1 MSKIAINNEEN
12 PMTDLKVKG
21 DLGGV
26 DVEKFLEIRASYE
39 GTNPFIKDVLFNV
52 EKWKTASAKQM
63 AAVIKCFK
71 QDEDWAKKN
80 KARLERVVPMVD
92 GKGEVIGE
100 VVSIKQYES
109 RWSAYTYKMLIEDFK
124 GYRVFGTVP
133 AFFLEA
139 DVKVGDFVKFN
150 AKLRQKE
157 LGFGFFSYPKK
168 GVFVDSD
175 SATITKEEI
184 ESKRPK
190 ITEESKEVKKK
201 AEVTRELMDFLSA

>member
-1 MSKIAINNEEN
+1 
-12 PMTDLKVKG
+12 MTDELKVKG
-21 DLGGV
+21 DLGGI
-26 DVEKFLEIRASYE
+26 DVEKFKDILETYE
-39 GTNPFIKDVLFNV
+39 GNNAFIKDVIFNV
-52 EKWKTASAKQM
+52 KKWNSATAKQM
-63 AAVIKCFK
+63 AAVVKCFK
-71 QDEDWAKKN
+71 QDEDFSKKN

-109 RWSAYTYKMLIEDFK
+109 HWSSYTYKMLIEDFK

-139 DVKVGDFVKFN
+139 DVKVGDFVKFS

-175 SATITKEEI
+175 SATITREEI
-184 ESKRPK
+184 EAKRPK
-190 ITEESKEVKKK
+190 VTVKTKEAEKK
-201 AEVTRELMDFLSA
+201 AATTRELMDFLSA

>member
-1 MSKIAINNEEN
+1 MEDL
-12 PMTDLKVKG
+12 MTELKVKG

-26 DVEKFLEIRASYE
+26 DVAKFKDILDTYE
-39 GTNPFIKDVLFNV
+39 GTNAFIKDVIFNV
-52 EKWKTASAKQM
+52 KKWNSATAKQM
-63 AAVIKCFK
+63 AAVVKSFK
-71 QDEDWAKKN
+71 QDEDFSKKN

-109 RWSAYTYKMLIEDFK
+109 HWSAYTYKMLIEDFK

-133 AFFLEA
+133 AFFLDA

-157 LGFGFFSYPKK
+157 LGFGFFSYPRK

-175 SATITKEEI
+175 SAKITREDI
-184 ESKRPK
+184 EAKRPK
-190 ITEESKEVKKK
+190 VTSVTQEAEKK
-201 AEVTRELMDFLSA
+201 ALRERELMDFLSA

>member
-1 MSKIAINNEEN
+1 
-12 PMTDLKVKG
+12 MTELKVKG

-26 DVEKFLEIRASYE
+26 DVAKFKDILDTYE
-39 GTNPFIKDVLFNV
+39 GTNAFIKDVIFTV
-52 EKWKTASAKQM
+52 KKWNTASAKQM
-63 AAVIKCFK
+63 AAVVKCFK
-71 QDEDWAKKN
+71 QDEDFSKKN

-109 RWSAYTYKMLIEDFK
+109 HWSSYTYKMLIEDFK

-133 AFFLEA
+133 AFFLDA

-175 SATITKEEI
+175 SAKITREDI
-184 ESKRPK
+184 EAKRPK
-190 ITEESKEVKKK
+190 VTSVTMEAEKK
-201 AEVTRELMDFLSA
+201 AVRERELMDFLSA